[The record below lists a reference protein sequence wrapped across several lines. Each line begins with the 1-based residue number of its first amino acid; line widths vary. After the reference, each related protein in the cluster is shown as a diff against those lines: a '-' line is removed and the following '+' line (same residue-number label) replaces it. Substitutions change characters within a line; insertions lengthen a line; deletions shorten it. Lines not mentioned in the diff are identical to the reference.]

1 MDFYSHAK
9 DTSQGRVGSKLL
21 HEHLKNVEEQ
31 FCEGLK
37 HLHVFND
44 KKKILG
50 SIATF
55 HDLGKYTQ
63 YFQDY
68 LLDRPNVDYN
78 MKSHSQF
85 GALYYLAK
93 YFNKDP
99 YTGIVG
105 YWIISQHHGNLQSLM
120 ALRSDFTESAFDTD
134 VSQLRKRQLSIL
146 PYKSEIDQE
155 LAINDIETFHEGI
168 LPSQSYFKGIKQ
180 LQKTSDIQ
188 NYFKINYLFSLLI
201 EADKLDASETKVYQK
216 LPLSPSKVDEDKGL
230 PNQAWDEAVR
240 DFGHLTQNE
249 LRNLVRKRVIEKL
262 LEEGIIDQKL
272 FTLTGPTGIGK
283 TLTALDF
290 ALKLRAMIREKEGRE
305 AQIIYALP
313 FINIIEQSDL
323 VYRKLFGDDEARIL
337 SHYQYAD
344 ALSQQEEKY
353 NDDGKGYDQKVMSLD
368 TWQCDIVITT
378 FVQFLQTLIGNRNK
392 LLKKFNHYAGSI
404 IILDE
409 VQTIALKQ
417 LPLVGASLYYLAKF
431 LDARIV
437 LMTATKPKVFELA
450 NEKILRKE
458 GENACPVE
466 LLGADEDVA
475 KVFMSFNRTKLCP
488 KIKEP
493 IKDQEDF
500 IKNYFKEY
508 WREDKSCL
516 VVVNT
521 VKLSID
527 VFRSIQ
533 SFFEE
538 EGIQNPIYYLS
549 TNLVPAG
556 RLQLIEQI
564 KKDVQKARV
573 GEGLKPIL
581 ISTQCIEAG
590 VDLDFDMAF
599 RDLAPIDSIIQVAGR
614 VNREYNKGFMGEVY
628 VVDFGKCGCVYGPM
642 TEDTA
647 RKAIS
652 HFTVCASV
660 IEEKN
665 FLELVTYYYNNICE
679 RNDDGFGY
687 SLNFFKSMKELDYD
701 GSEWSVSKFQVIEN
715 GMKTSS
721 VFIESDEVATKAREM
736 FEKMICKE
744 CTREEFEPYKRD
756 FHQHIIAVPDY
767 LDNVTKLKS
776 YGKELMKDILLVE
789 IEFLNDY
796 YDPITGFIRDKIEN
810 SSVTI
815 L

>member
-1 MDFYSHAK
+1 MKFLSHIK
-9 DTSQGRVGSKLL
+9 RNKS
-21 HEHLKNVEEQ
+21 NVIISE
-31 FCEGLK
+31 
-37 HLHVFND
+37 
-44 KKKILG
+44 KKIVEHILNILTIIEQSYTPNQIG
-50 SIATF
+50 INAIIKDVVRF
-55 HDLGKYTQ
+55 HDLGKYTT
-63 YFQDY
+63 YFQNYLRTNIEHPHNFHFHTLIGACSMFNYLSKEDRQKALIAYFVIYHHHSNLGNITRCFPEERINQIDKRIKNQYMDIIPNAQQINNEIGLNLDENLLASRSLY
-68 LLDRPNVDYN
+68 LLGDCD
-78 MKSHSQF
+78 
-85 GALYYLAK
+85 
-93 YFNKDP
+93 D
-99 YTGIVG
+99 
-105 YWIISQHHGNLQSLM
+105 LQNQ
-120 ALRSDFTESAFDTD
+120 A
-134 VSQLRKRQLSIL
+134 
-146 PYKSEIDQE
+146 
-155 LAINDIETFHEGI
+155 N
-168 LPSQSYFKGIKQ
+168 
-180 LQKTSDIQ
+180 IQ
-188 NYFKINYLFSLLI
+188 NYFQINYLFSLLI
-201 EADKLDASETKVYQK
+201 EADKLDASETKVYQQV
-216 LPLSPSKVDEDKGL
+216 PLSPSKVDEDKGL
-230 PNQAWDEAVR
+230 PNQVWDEEAL
-240 DFGHLTQNE
+240 DFEYLSQNE

-262 LEEGIIDQKL
+262 SGEGIIDQKL

-290 ALKLRAMIREKEGRE
+290 ALKLRAMIGEKEGRE

-313 FINIIEQSDL
+313 FINIIEQSDS
-323 VYRKLFGDDEARIL
+323 VYRKLFGVDEAKIL

-417 LPLVGASLYYLAKF
+417 LPLVGAVLYYLAKF

-450 NEKILRKE
+450 NEKILLNE
-458 GENACPVE
+458 GEKACPVE
-466 LLGADEDVA
+466 LLGTDEDVA
-475 KVFMSFNRTKLCP
+475 KVFKSFNRTKLCP
-488 KIKEP
+488 RIEKP
-493 IKDQEDF
+493 IEDQEDF
-500 IKNYFKEY
+500 IENYFKEY
-508 WREDKSCL
+508 WKSNKSCL

-527 VFRSIQ
+527 VFKSIQ
-533 SFFEE
+533 SYFEDNRIE
-538 EGIQNPIYYLS
+538 NPLYYLS
-549 TNLVPAG
+549 TNVVPAG
-556 RLQLIEQI
+556 RQQLIDAI
-564 KKDVQKARV
+564 KEDVTKAKK

-581 ISTQCIEAG
+581 ISTQCVEAG

-614 VNREYNKGFMGEVY
+614 VNREYNKRFVGEVY
-628 VVDFGKCGCVYGPM
+628 VVDFGKCGRVYGPM

-652 HFTVCASV
+652 NFTVGELV

-721 VFIESDEVATKAREM
+721 VFIESDEIATKAREM
-736 FEKMICKE
+736 FEKIIRKE
-744 CTREEFEPYKRD
+744 CAREEFEPYKRD

-767 LDNVTKLKS
+767 LDKVNELKLF
-776 YGKELMKDILLVE
+776 GKELIKGILLVDAGILDE
-789 IEFLNDY
+789 Y
-796 YDPITGFIRDKIEN
+796 YNPTTGFIRDKVEEEWG
-810 SSVTI
+810 TI